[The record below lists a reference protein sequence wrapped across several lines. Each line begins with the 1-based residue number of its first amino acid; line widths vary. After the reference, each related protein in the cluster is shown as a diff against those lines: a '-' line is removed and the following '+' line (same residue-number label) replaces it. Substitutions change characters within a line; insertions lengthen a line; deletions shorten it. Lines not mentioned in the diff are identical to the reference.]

1 MRNQIRKLIVNSEEY
16 QLLQRKYTSE
26 LILKQTVEE
35 FKNIKRAMEIS
46 RIDVVADLILKRN
59 KAYRKVLRQNGVEV
73 KFPDGSAEPEV
84 YGNCEYLTGIVDQ
97 LKKHGLYIHDG
108 EVVDSEKYS
117 RIVDIEKVKIDPK
130 KEGDAETIIG
140 EIIDVKSAVYS
151 CPTCQHRAK
160 S

>member
-1 MRNQIRKLIVNSEEY
+1 MLLQMMRNQIKKLIVNSEEY
-16 QLLQRKYTSE
+16 QLLQGKLSHAIEKRNTSE

-35 FKNIKRAMEIS
+35 FKGIKRAMEIS

-84 YGNCEYLTGIVDQ
+84 HGNCEYLTDIVDQ

-130 KEGDAETIIG
+130 EEGAEIQNI
-140 EIIDVKSAVYS
+140 EVEVR
-151 CPTCQHRAK
+151 HVL
-160 S
+160 